1 MHIAIISSL
10 ANYSRLLLYCRAH
23 QNAIISPVFHCEA
36 EHMSNAKP
44 PISRVDEWFDKWHL
58 PDVKKLTAEEAK
70 RALEELEKLVE
81 QYESW

>member
-1 MHIAIISSL
+1 
-10 ANYSRLLLYCRAH
+10 
-23 QNAIISPVFHCEA
+23 
-36 EHMSNAKP
+36 MSNAKP